1 MKAQVKTLDGNI
13 TREIPLPAVFE
24 EEYRPDLIK
33 RAVIALQSTRRQPHG
48 TDPFAGI
55 RSSAV
60 GWGSGR
66 GVSHVPRI
74 RNGSRAAKVPQA
86 KGGRA
91 AHPPLTAKILIRHIN
106 KKEKQKALRSAIAAS
121 ICDELVRG
129 RGHVFEGDVP
139 VVIEDRFE
147 ELSRTSEVIAAL
159 SAAGVYGDVE
169 RAKLSKK
176 VRPGRGKMRGRRFR
190 QRKSLLIVTADK
202 PLRAARNLAGVDAV
216 TVDELNIEHL
226 APGTHPGRLT
236 VWTESALMRL
246 EGR

>member
-13 TREIPLPAVFE
+13 TREISLPAVFE

-48 TDPFAGI
+48 TDPYAGI

-91 AHPPLTAKILIRHIN
+91 AHPPLTAKILIRYIN

-139 VVIEDRFE
+139 VVLEDQFE

-176 VRPGRGKMRGRRFR
+176 VRPGRGKMRGRRYR

-202 PLRAARNLAGVDAV
+202 PLRAARNLAGVDAI
-216 TVDELNIEHL
+216 TVDELNTEHL